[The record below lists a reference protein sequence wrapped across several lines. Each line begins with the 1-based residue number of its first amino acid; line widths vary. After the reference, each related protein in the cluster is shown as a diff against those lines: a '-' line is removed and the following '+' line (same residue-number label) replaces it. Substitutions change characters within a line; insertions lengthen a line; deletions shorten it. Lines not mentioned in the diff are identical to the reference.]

1 MAQSVGA
8 VALDIVM
15 GKNTVSGVAKQA
27 IADVQKTFNDASA
40 GMGQKVS
47 SVGSAV
53 SAMGASMLPA
63 STAVAGLGTSM
74 VKTAANFDSAMSE
87 VQAISGATGKDFEAL
102 RDKAQEMGAKTKFS
116 ASQSAEAM
124 TYMAMAGWK
133 TEDMLSGIEGVMNL
147 AAASGEDLA
156 TTSDIVT
163 DALTAFGLQASDSG
177 HFADVLAAAS
187 SNANTNVAMMGETFK
202 YVAPVAGAMG
212 YSCEDMSVAIGLMA
226 NSGIKGSQAG
236 TALRSTITRL
246 AKPTKETQDA
256 MDALGISITNQ
267 DGTMKSFNEIMLDM
281 RSSFAGLTEEQ
292 KAQYAASLAG
302 QEGMSGLLAI
312 VNSSDADF
320 NKLTSAIN
328 NADGTAQKMA
338 DTMNN
343 NLNGQITL
351 LKSQLEG
358 LAIQLGEYLV
368 PIVSNV
374 VSAISKLAD
383 WFGNLDEGTK
393 KMIVTIG
400 LVVAAAAPV
409 LLIVGKV
416 ITVIGGAISAIGT
429 IGGAV
434 SGFIGLITGT
444 VIPALG
450 SFFTF
455 LAANPIVLIIGAIIA
470 IGALLITH
478 WEEVKQV
485 AVAVWQAICDFIT
498 VIWEGIKSAITFAV
512 NAIKTVITTVFEAI
526 KAVITAYVNA
536 WKAVITAVFNAI
548 KTVVTTYINAV
559 KTVIT
564 TVFEAIKAIFTTYV
578 NAWKT
583 VITTAFN
590 AIKTII
596 TTVLNAVKSVV
607 TNVFSGIKST
617 IGNITSAIKNG
628 LNNAFNFIKSIPRQA
643 LQWGKDMIMGIVNG
657 IKSCIG
663 AVGDAVKSIADKIR
677 SFLHFSVPDEGP
689 LTDYE
694 SWMPDFIGGMAKG
707 IDNNKYKL
715 IDAVK
720 GMASEMTMPEMSAP
734 VLKNVGGGGVA
745 MQASYS
751 GEDRLYGLL
760 TQLIENMQNI
770 GNITVP
776 VYLGNDL
783 IEEQII
789 RADDRRNIRSGGRV

>member
-1 MAQSVGA
+1 MAQ
-8 VALDIVM
+8 
-15 GKNTVSGVAKQA
+15 
-27 IADVQKTFNDASA
+27 
-40 GMGQKVS
+40 
-47 SVGSAV
+47 
-53 SAMGASMLPA
+53 
-63 STAVAGLGTSM
+63 
-74 VKTAANFDSAMSE
+74 
-87 VQAISGATGKDFEAL
+87 VQAISGATGKDFDAL

-133 TEDMLSGIEGVMNL
+133 TEDMLDGISGVMNL

-292 KAQYAASLAG
+292 KAQYAASIAG

-374 VSAISKLAD
+374 VSAISKLAE

-444 VIPALG
+444 VVPALG
-450 SFFTF
+450 SFFAF

-536 WKAVITAVFNAI
+536 WKAVITAVFDAI

-564 TVFEAIKAIFTTYV
+564 TVFEAIKTIVTTYV

-617 IGNITSAIKNG
+617 IG
-628 LNNAFNFIKSIPRQA
+628 LL
-643 LQWGKDMIMGIVNG
+643 LQ
-657 IKSCIG
+657 SRT
-663 AVGDAVKSIADKIR
+663 A
-677 SFLHFSVPDEGP
+677 
-689 LTDYE
+689 
-694 SWMPDFIGGMAKG
+694 
-707 IDNNKYKL
+707 
-715 IDAVK
+715 
-720 GMASEMTMPEMSAP
+720 
-734 VLKNVGGGGVA
+734 
-745 MQASYS
+745 
-751 GEDRLYGLL
+751 
-760 TQLIENMQNI
+760 
-770 GNITVP
+770 
-776 VYLGNDL
+776 
-783 IEEQII
+783 
-789 RADDRRNIRSGGRV
+789 